1 MKRGFFVLLLIFIY
15 QFLLFADISVE
26 SYVDKTK
33 VGINDYIKLTIEFT
47 GENANKIRTPDISK
61 IRGFTNLGS
70 SSSSSSNIVIVN
82 GKMERTVTKS
92 FTYKL
97 QPQKEGTFLIP
108 PINIRYK
115 KQNLNTAPF
124 RITVVEES
132 QEPTP
137 PTSNKFNRNEKK
149 QSDKLTDNLFLIA
162 EVDNRNV
169 YKDEPITVNY
179 RLYTKYDISN
189 LSFAGEPNFNKFW
202 KENIFTPSKIKFTRT
217 NYKGTLFNTMLMRS
231 VALFPS
237 DTGNLIVPSLELLVD
252 IRTKPASFFD
262 FGSVKRYTIKSKS
275 VGVKVKELPIEN
287 RPQNFSG
294 AVGNFN
300 FSSKISDTEIKV
312 GDSFTYTLEIRGTG
326 NIKHFDIPVL
336 PELQH
341 LRFIDPEVS
350 IKINDNKIS
359 GTKTIKYLVIAQ
371 EKGSFTI
378 PSISFSFFDTNQK
391 KYITK
396 KTRSYT
402 INVAESDLSYIPSS
416 SAQTLVQREGSDI
429 GFIIKDTTLLTHII
443 YFNNFLYW
451 LIWFLVLLSILI
463 SLIYMKEQEKL
474 SENVDYL
481 RQKKALRI
489 LKKYMK
495 KATEYSRTNNVDF
508 YYAIQTGLSS
518 YLADK
523 LRINRGSSAETILL
537 EIKQKNLS
545 EDLYDKIQDI
555 FNKCNQARFMP
566 GGFSEDNIKT
576 DYFLLKEIVSEI
588 SKVKF

>member
-1 MKRGFFVLLLIFIY
+1 LKRGFFVLLLIFIY

-33 VGINDYIKLTIEFT
+33 VGINDHIKLTIEFT

-108 PINIRYK
+108 PINVRYK
-115 KQNLNTAPF
+115 KQNLTTAPF

-132 QEPTP
+132 QEPAP
-137 PTSNKFNRNEKK
+137 PTSNKLNRNEKK

-202 KENIFTPSKIKFTRT
+202 KENIFTPSKIKFTRS

-350 IKINDNKIS
+350 IKINDNKI
-359 GTKTIKYLVIAQ
+359 
-371 EKGSFTI
+371 
-378 PSISFSFFDTNQK
+378 
-391 KYITK
+391 
-396 KTRSYT
+396 
-402 INVAESDLSYIPSS
+402 
-416 SAQTLVQREGSDI
+416 
-429 GFIIKDTTLLTHII
+429 LLTHII

-451 LIWFLVLLSILI
+451 LIWFLVLLSIPI

-537 EIKQKNLS
+537 EIKQQNLS